1 MSKVRDND
9 TAQGG
14 NALNARIA
22 AALSQDQHR
31 LRSALTRL
39 RRGDSTPEALQALE
53 QRIEASCEQVKA
65 RRASIPA
72 IHYPDS
78 LPVSA
83 RREDIL
89 QAIQSH
95 QVIILAG
102 DTGSGKTTQ
111 LPKLCLELGLGS
123 RGLIGH
129 TQPRRI
135 AARSVATRIAEELQ
149 VEAGSL
155 VGYQVRFT
163 DHTAPDTLIKLMTD
177 GILLAEIQQD
187 RYLNKYEVLIIDEA
201 HERSLNIDF
210 LLGYLKQLLP
220 RRRDLKLIIT
230 SATIDVEKF
239 SRHFDNAPIV
249 EVSGRSYPVDILYRP
264 LEELTPGSDDPLSD
278 GIYASLKEIETL
290 ERNNRQMPGDVL
302 VFLSGER
309 EIRDLAIN
317 LRKRQL
323 RDTEILPLY
332 ARLTPAEQN
341 RIFAPHR
348 GRRIILA
355 TNVAETSLTVPGIVY
370 VIDAGLARISRYSVQ
385 SKVQRLPIESV
396 SQASANQRA
405 GRCGRVSHGTCFRLY
420 SEEDF
425 AGRAAFT
432 DPEIQRTNLSAVIL
446 QMLMLGLGDI
456 QAFPFLDRPEQKAI
470 NDGFKLLME
479 LGAITQERRITSTGR
494 KIAALAT
501 DPRLA
506 RMLIEAAGRG
516 CLQEML
522 IIVSALSVQDP
533 RDVPPE
539 KRQAAREMHQ
549 QFAHPESDFLSWV
562 LLWAAFEEQRQNL
575 SQNALKKYCS
585 RHYLSYLRMREWRE
599 THRQLHL
606 GCQQLGFR
614 ENRHADD
621 AALATDSDYEAVHRA
636 ILSGSLNQIGMKGE
650 EGQYLGSRGRR
661 FAIFPSS
668 VLAKKGPRWVVTA
681 ELIETSRLYATLA
694 ARIEPS
700 WAVDAA
706 ADLVRRDYSEPHW
719 EKRAGRVMAYE
730 KISLFGLV
738 LVERKR
744 VPYAGIDPIV
754 SREIFIREAL
764 VDRQL
769 GSNAAF
775 YRHNSAL
782 LAALRKEEEKLR
794 RPDIIVGEEQIE
806 AFYAQRIP
814 AGICEARSLEHWLR
828 QEAQAGRGQVL
839 HMHKEDLQQRT
850 SGLDIAHYFPDS
862 TSIQNNPLPIHYA
875 FKPGQSDDGAV
886 VDVPT
891 TMLAQMREADLD
903 WMIPGLIRERC
914 VATLKGLPKQLRK
927 LFIPV
932 PDFVEGFMQTLSLT
946 PGRDTPNRALLP
958 LLQDFIRKT
967 KGVQLEPGT
976 LEAVE
981 LPAHLH
987 PRIRVM
993 DAKGK
998 ELGHDTS
1005 LKRLQERFCQGAVT
1019 ALAQTSRHPCE
1030 RSGIRDWDFGTL
1042 PDDVLLD
1049 EQIRVSRY
1057 PALVDQGQEVA
1068 IVLQETAE
1076 LADRLSRQG
1085 LITLLILRSA
1095 QQKRMIQ
1102 EILKKVARN
1111 LSLKA
1116 ADLPKGFEEQ
1126 ALRAI
1131 YHLAFAIDE
1140 ISIPRDQAAFERLLN
1155 EGKPQLIASAERFGR
1170 LLTEIIEQV
1179 FALRR
1184 RLKALSA
1191 REYQPSL
1198 RDIESQLQQ
1207 LLGPDYLANTPPQ
1220 YLREYPRYLQ
1230 AISLRLDKLPSQRLK
1245 DEEYLRDI
1253 NEIDG
1258 KIKVE
1263 KERRKTPSTELELL
1277 PWAVQELRVS
1287 LFAQTLG
1294 TRFPVSQKRLE
1305 KRLESLRQ
1313 SP

>member
-1 MSKVRDND
+1 MSSVKNKGAIQDKN
-9 TAQGG
+9 T
-14 NALNARIA
+14 LNARIT

-31 LRSALTRL
+31 LRSALARL
-39 RRGDSTPEALQALE
+39 RKGGSTAEALQALE
-53 QRIEASCEQVKA
+53 QRIESSCEQVKA

-78 LPVSA
+78 LPVSK
-83 RREDIL
+83 RRDDIL
-89 QAIQSH
+89 RAIQSH

-135 AARSVATRIAEELQ
+135 AARSVATRIAQELQ
-149 VEAGSL
+149 VENGSL

-163 DHTAPDTLIKLMTD
+163 DHTAPDTLVKLMTD

-220 RRRDLKLIIT
+220 KRPDLKLIIT

-239 SRHFDNAPIV
+239 SRHFNDAPIV

-264 LEELTPGSDDPLSD
+264 LEELAPGSDDPLVD
-278 GIYASLKEIETL
+278 AIHASLKEIAAL
-290 ERNNRQMPGDVL
+290 ERSKRQMPGDVL

-309 EIRDLAIN
+309 EIRDLAIS

-341 RIFAPHR
+341 RIFSPHH

-370 VIDAGLARISRYSVQ
+370 VIDTGLARISRYSVQ
-385 SKVQRLPIESV
+385 SKVQRLPIEPV

-425 AGRAAFT
+425 TGRAEFT

-479 LGAITQERRITSTGR
+479 LGAITHERRITSTGR

-506 RMLIEAAGRG
+506 RMLIEAAGKG

-585 RHYLSYLRMREWRE
+585 RYYLSYLRMREWRE

-636 ILSGSLNQIGMKGE
+636 ILSGSLNQIGMRAE

-738 LVERKR
+738 LVERQR
-744 VPYAGIDPIV
+744 VPFAAIDPIV

-764 VDRQL
+764 VDMQL
-769 GSNAAF
+769 NSNAAF

-806 AFYAQRIP
+806 DFYTKRIP
-814 AGICEARSLEHWLR
+814 AGICEARSLENWLK

-839 HMHKEDLQQRT
+839 HMHKADLQQRNAE
-850 SGLDIAHYFPDS
+850 LDIAHYFPDS
-862 TSIQNNPLPIHYA
+862 ASIQNNPLPIHYA
-875 FKPGQSDDGAV
+875 FKPGQSDDGAF
-886 VDVPT
+886 VDVPA

-932 PDFVEGFMQTLSLT
+932 PDFVERFMEMLSLT
-946 PGRDTPNRALLP
+946 PDSDAPDRALLP

-967 KGVQLEPGT
+967 KGAQLDLAT
-976 LEAVE
+976 LESVE
-981 LPAHLH
+981 LPAHLR
-987 PRIRVM
+987 PRIRVV

-998 ELGHDTS
+998 ELGQDIS

-1019 ALAQTSRHPCE
+1019 ALAQTKHHPCE

-1042 PDDVLLD
+1042 PDEVLLD

-1057 PALVDQGQEVA
+1057 PALVDQGQDAA

-1076 LADRLSRQG
+1076 LADKLSRQG

-1116 ADLPKGFEEQ
+1116 ADLPSGFEEQ

-1140 ISIPRDQAAFERLLN
+1140 IALPRDQAAFERLLN
-1155 EGKPQLIASAERFGR
+1155 EGKSQLIASAERFGR
-1170 LLTEIIEQV
+1170 LLADIIEQV

-1184 RLKALSA
+1184 RLKTLNA

-1207 LLGPDYLANTPPQ
+1207 LLGPDYLASTPPQ

-1230 AISLRLDKLPSQRLK
+1230 AISLRLEKLPSQRLK
-1245 DEEYLRDI
+1245 DEEYII
-1253 NEIDG
+1253 NIKEIEN
-1258 KIKVE
+1258 KIKAE
-1263 KERRKTPSTELELL
+1263 EERRKTPSTELEALS
-1277 PWAVQELRVS
+1277 WAVQELRVS